1 MFYSIKQGE
10 NDMKKYVF
18 AVMATLVAFAPLAAN
33 AGCDE
38 VVESIQQKIVN
49 NGVPAANFTL
59 TVVENDQVA
68 QADGKVVGTCENDSK
83 KIIYTRH

>member
-1 MFYSIKQGE
+1 
-10 NDMKKYVF
+10 MKKYIF

-49 NGVPAANFTL
+49 NGVPATNFTL

-68 QADGKVVGTCENDSK
+68 QTEGKVVGTCENDTK

>member
-1 MFYSIKQGE
+1 
-10 NDMKKYVF
+10 MKKYIF
-18 AVMATLVAFAPLAAN
+18 AVMATLVAFAPLATN

-49 NGVPAANFTL
+49 NGVLMTNFTL

-68 QADGKVVGTCENDSK
+68 QTEGKVVGTCENDTK

>member
-1 MFYSIKQGE
+1 
-10 NDMKKYVF
+10 MKKYLLAAMVSMF
-18 AVMATLVAFAPLAAN
+18 AFAPLAAN

-38 VVESIQQKIVN
+38 VVDAIQQKIVN

-59 TVVENDQVA
+59 VVVENDQVA
-68 QADGKVVGTCENDSK
+68 QTEGKVVGTCENDSK

>member
-1 MFYSIKQGE
+1 MMFYSVKQGE

-38 VVESIQQKIVN
+38 VVESIQQKN
-49 NGVPAANFTL
+49 
-59 TVVENDQVA
+59 
-68 QADGKVVGTCENDSK
+68 
-83 KIIYTRH
+83 H

>member
-1 MFYSIKQGE
+1 
-10 NDMKKYVF
+10 MKKYLF
-18 AVMATLVAFAPLAAN
+18 AILATLFAFAPLAAN

-38 VVESIQQKIVN
+38 VVQDIQQKIEN

-59 TVVENDQVA
+59 TVVENDKVA
-68 QADGKVVGTCENDSK
+68 QTEGKVVGTCENDSK

>member
-1 MFYSIKQGE
+1 
-10 NDMKKYVF
+10 MKKYVF

-49 NGVPAANFTL
+49 NGVPVANFTL

-68 QADGKVVGTCENDSK
+68 QTEGKVVGTCENDSK

>member
-1 MFYSIKQGE
+1 
-10 NDMKKYVF
+10 MKKYVF
-18 AVMATLVAFAPLAAN
+18 AVMTTLVAFAPLAAN

-68 QADGKVVGTCENDSK
+68 QTEGKVVGTCENDSK
-83 KIIYTRH
+83 KIVYTRH

>member
-1 MFYSIKQGE
+1 
-10 NDMKKYVF
+10 MKKYVF

-49 NGVPAANFTL
+49 NGVPATNFTL

-68 QADGKVVGTCENDSK
+68 QTDGKVVGTCENDSK

>member
-1 MFYSIKQGE
+1 MQSCRK
-10 NDMKKYVF
+10 D
-18 AVMATLVAFAPLAAN
+18 
-33 AGCDE
+33 
-38 VVESIQQKIVN
+38 IQQKIEN

-68 QADGKVVGTCENDSK
+68 QTEGKVVGTCENDSK

>member
-1 MFYSIKQGE
+1 
-10 NDMKKYVF
+10 MKKYVF
-18 AVMATLVAFAPLAAN
+18 AVMTALVAFVPLAAN

-38 VVESIQQKIVN
+38 VVESIQQKIIN
-49 NGVPAANFTL
+49 NGVPATNFTL

-68 QADGKVVGTCENDSK
+68 QTEGKVVGTCENDSK